1 MRARHLQ
8 EQGLQH
14 LCAPE
19 GSIEMI
25 IEPSGDLRFAAVNI
39 RQMYLAFIESGFTDE
54 QAMRLVVHLLP
65 GVGET
70 K

>member
-1 MRARHLQ
+1 MQ
-8 EQGLQH
+8 
-14 LCAPE
+14 PIE
-19 GSIEMI
+19 GEDKVI

-39 RQMYLAFIESGFTDE
+39 RQMYLAFIETGFSEE

-65 GVGET
+65 GLES

>member
-1 MRARHLQ
+1 
-8 EQGLQH
+8 
-14 LCAPE
+14 
-19 GSIEMI
+19 MI

-39 RQMYLAFIESGFTDE
+39 RQMYVAFIESGFTDE